1 MQEITLKELLEAGCH
16 FGHEVRRWHPKAD
29 RYIYG
34 ERNGIHIID
43 LAKTKE
49 GLDRARE
56 YVKKL
61 GEAGKV
67 VMFVGTKRQS
77 SQIIKSEAVRVGAC
91 YFDKRWVGG
100 FITNWGEIKKTL
112 DKLNRME
119 EEKAKGEWQKF
130 PKHEQLKLGRERLKL
145 EKFYGGVKKLKE
157 LPEAL
162 FIADSRNEKTAVNEC
177 ISSGIPIVAISDT
190 NCDPTKITYPIPAN
204 DDGVK
209 SISLIVK
216 TIAGA
221 YFEGKE
227 AGKKMAVTQEK
238 KTQETP
244 PAKVVAEAEKSQD
257 KIKKEKKVKKKAD
270 KKKKNKK
277 P

>member
-16 FGHEVRRWHPKAD
+16 FGHEARRWHPKAD

-43 LAKTKE
+43 LAKTKV
-49 GLDRARE
+49 GLDTARE
-56 YVKKL
+56 YVKGL

-67 VMFVGTKRQS
+67 VLFVGTKRQS
-77 SQIIKSEAVRVGAC
+77 SQIIKAEAARVDAAF
-91 YFDKRWVGG
+91 FDKRWVGG
-100 FITNWGEIKKTL
+100 FITNWGEIKKTFA
-112 DKLNRME
+112 KLNRME

-130 PKHEQLKLGRERLKL
+130 PKHEQLKLDRQRLKL
-145 EKFYGGVKKLKE
+145 EKFYGGVKKLKD
-157 LPEAL
+157 LPDAL

-216 TIAGA
+216 SVADA
-221 YFEGKE
+221 YLKGKE
-227 AGKKMAVTQEK
+227 AGKKIEVAQEK
-238 KTQETP
+238 KTQEVP
-244 PAKVVAEAEKSQD
+244 KVKAKV
-257 KIKKEKKVKKKAD
+257 EKKVKKTAG
-270 KKKKNKK
+270 KKKNK
-277 P
+277 